1 MQTKPDLSSIF
12 NHKVSVTNVSKGR
25 CSEWAYVGCS
35 LLRNING
42 LIPVMFSRSNY
53 SNVELKEKRNHLSF
67 HRFSHTHWKA
77 QWHKSYDL

>member
-53 SNVELKEKRNHLSF
+53 SNVELKEKKKPSIFPQIL
-67 HRFSHTHWKA
+67 SHTLEGTMA
-77 QWHKSYDL
+77 QIL